1 MLKCMDTKAIGPV
14 GSGTQKTSTSAI
26 LAHKQ
31 RQGALKKAKLHQIPV
46 GAKFDRI
53 AIDLMGEMPET
64 ENGMKYILVVDLP

>member
-1 MLKCMDTKAIGPV
+1 MFCMDTKAIGPV

-31 RQGALKKAKLHQIPV
+31 RQGALKKAK
-46 GAKFDRI
+46 FDRI